1 MNDRPPDMASQL
13 ARRKFLAALG
23 GAAVAWPLAA
33 RAQQGERLRR
43 IGIVAGAAAASD
55 AETQANHAIFR
66 QTLQQLGW
74 TEGRNVRYEYR
85 SRFSGSGGIDLA
97 RRNAAELVALE
108 PDVILVVGATNMEAL
123 QRATRTIPLVFAG
136 LTDPV
141 GAGFVES
148 LARPGGNTT
157 GFTSFEYGLSAK
169 WVELLKEIAPR
180 VTLAGVLREQGS
192 SVGIGLWAAMQG
204 AAPSLGIELRPIGAR
219 EASDVEQGIAAFARR
234 PNGGLI
240 FMVGGVAIRYRE
252 LITTLAAR
260 HQLPAVYPV
269 RYFVTSGGLLSY
281 GPDVTD
287 QYRRAAGYV
296 DRILRGE
303 KPADLPVQAST
314 KYELVI
320 NLKTAKTLGIDVPPT
335 LLARAD

>member
-1 MNDRPPDMASQL
+1 M
-13 ARRKFLAALG
+13 RRREFITLLG
-23 GAAVAWPLAA
+23 GTAAAWPLAA
-33 RAQQGERLRR
+33 PAQPERMRR
-43 IGIVAGAAAASD
+43 VGILAGAAAASD
-55 AETQANHAIFR
+55 AEAQAFHTIFR

-74 TEGRNVRYEYR
+74 TEGRNVQYEYR
-85 SRFSGSGGIDLA
+85 SRSSGSIDLA
-97 RRNAAELVALE
+97 RRNAAELVALA
-108 PDVILVVGATNMEAL
+108 PDVILVGGATNMEAL

-204 AAPSLGIELRPIGAR
+204 AAPSLGMELRPIGAR
-219 EASDVEQGIAAFARR
+219 EASDVEQGIASFARR

-240 FMVGGVAIRYRE
+240 VTVGGIAIRYRD

-260 HQLPAVYPV
+260 HQLPAIYPF

-281 GPDVTD
+281 GPDISD

-320 NLKTAKTLGIDVPPT
+320 NLKTARALGLDVPPT
-335 LLARAD
+335 LLARADEVIE